1 MFHSLQSRFL
11 ITSAIAYRLLV
22 YPNLNARLKNLS
34 MRSRYLP
41 WYAVPQISIPYENR
55 DIINSLG
62 YCQHE
67 GWFACNGY
75 PGGVLPYMANTGM
88 CYWTEHCQSTESR
101 HTRHKRAIIKKNLI
115 SKNRNI
121 HLYIIWIRT
130 PGKFKLSFLDLITGR
145 HNTVL
150 V

>member
-11 ITSAIAYRLLV
+11 ITSAVAYRLLV

-67 GWFACNGY
+67 GWFACNGD